1 VKRLRDRRRPAA
13 TPSPSLEERFRC
25 VASALVCGVVAGC
38 VGPTYERPGDIV
50 PVEQYRAVLE
60 PQTAESLADS
70 DWASVFND
78 PELVEWIRTAI
89 ERNLDLQIAAVRV
102 DEFRA
107 QHRIGRSALLP
118 QVSATA
124 STSPSTLGDEDSSYT
139 AGIGLRWEIDLFGRL
154 RRSNEAARA
163 QLLATEDAARGVLTA
178 LVASVATTW
187 FELRELDEEVQI
199 ITDTIKSQEESLA
212 LVRSLNRSGVASGTE
227 EQQAIGQ
234 LATTRAQLP
243 LAQQRREQTEN
254 ALRFLLGDPPDRIPR
269 IGSPRTFVVPD
280 RLPVGLPAQLLA
292 RRPDVRQ
299 SENELHAATAQV
311 GVALGTRFPY
321 LSFGVTGFLGIVSP
335 ELGRLFDSK
344 DPATDLFS
352 IGPFAEMP
360 IFTGGAGQGN
370 VDAARA
376 RARQA
381 ELAYRRTVLQALR
394 EVSDALAATDKV
406 REVIAQNAIRTGAT
420 REVLRLQRMRY
431 RAGVVSYLEVLDAE
445 RQLFNAEIDDARAKL
460 DQLRAYVEVYRA
472 LGGGWT
478 DAEVAAV
485 LAR

>member
-1 VKRLRDRRRPAA
+1 L
-13 TPSPSLEERFRC
+13 LF
-25 VASALVCGVVAGC
+25 GVFCSVLAGC
-38 VGPTYERPGDIV
+38 AVGPSYERPDDMV
-50 PVEQYRAVLE
+50 PAEQYRAVLE
-60 PQTAESLADS
+60 PQTAESMADLP
-70 DWASVFND
+70 WVAVFHD

-89 ERNLDLQIAAVRV
+89 ERNLDLQIAAQRV
-102 DEFRA
+102 EEFRA
-107 QHRIGRSALLP
+107 QHRVARGAFWPQISA
-118 QVSATA
+118 SA
-124 STSPSTLGDEDSSYT
+124 STSPSALGDEDSSYS

-163 QLLATEDAARGVLTA
+163 QMLATEDTARGVLTS

-199 ITDTIKSQEESLA
+199 ITDTIKSQQESLE

-227 EQQAIGQ
+227 ENQALGQ
-234 LATTRAQLP
+234 LATTKAQLP

-254 ALRFLLGDPPDRIPR
+254 TLRFLIGDPPDRIPR
-269 IGSPRTFVVPD
+269 IVSPTTFIVPES
-280 RLPVGLPAQLLA
+280 LPAGLPAQLLS

-299 SENELHAATAQV
+299 AENELHAATAQV

-321 LSFGVTGFLGIVSP
+321 LSIGVTSFFGIVSP
-335 ELGRLFDSK
+335 ELSHLLDGN

-352 IGPFAEMP
+352 VGPFAEMP
-360 IFTGGAGQGN
+360 IFTGGSAQGN

-381 ELAYRRTVLQALR
+381 ELAYRSAVLQALR
-394 EVSDALAATDKV
+394 EVSNALVASDKV
-406 REVIAQNAIRTGAT
+406 REVIEQNAIRTGAT

-460 DQLRAYVEVYRA
+460 DQLRAYVELYRA
-472 LGGGWT
+472 LGGGWSDEEIQRLLT
-478 DAEVAAV
+478 
-485 LAR
+485 R